1 MVIIFPSK
9 VSRVGSLKGF
19 RRLFVLAV
27 LAFGGCALQ
36 ASEDSGKVIESIE
49 VVGNRKINEKAI
61 TSRLNFKVGDTLD
74 SCKKKSSESLKRVAL
89 MGYFRDES
97 IKLRQKDGSSGG
109 VKIVLE
115 LDEKKLIS
123 GYEFVGNSAV
133 TAKKLKTSLNL
144 DSLVAVDIDDV
155 ERMCRQIERVYRK
168 ENYLA
173 AKATGALEADG
184 AESFKVLFTV
194 DEGPKT
200 RVLKVNFVGCKQITE
215 RKLRG
220 ALFTREDWILSPLDS
235 AGKFDKDMI
244 ERDKRVIENY
254 YQDQGYLNA
263 SVPEVKIE
271 RAENG
276 KDVEVTFF
284 VEEGNLYH
292 VSRVGLPYDSE
303 FNALDVEKAVT
314 VREEEPYSLSD
325 VRDSVTRLEY
335 VFGEGGY
342 IYLNAYPE
350 VIPDHKN
357 HKVEVNFKVDKGDR
371 YFVNEI
377 EITGNKLTR
386 DFVIRRELL
395 LQEGKLATKSLM
407 DRSRERVEYLD
418 YFERGSVDWKIHKVD
433 DGKVNLEL
441 VLKEKRSGQASMTL
455 NYGPNSGGKTSPALV
470 FDVHKRNLMGVGWDT
485 GGGLHIGDGAVK
497 LAFLDFENPYLFDK
511 DINFGCRTYASR
523 VDFDYID
530 PIEDTVGALATVGFS
545 ARPLGQRVRCVG
557 ELGFESVNYKIPEG
571 KVVGKDGK
579 IVIDLASFALS
590 ENPVFRSY
598 KKDLFTG
605 GDYAWV
611 GSRVTWDQLN
621 YRVNPTKGWSFEM
634 RNKIA
639 FSGFGGSDSAKVE
652 GHSMAKLEL
661 EGSFFWPL
669 IEAGDRLIFSA
680 KTKLGFSE
688 PLGDP
693 RKRPMIHKELFKVG
707 GIHSVR
713 GFKWGEAGPMFK
725 IDEDSWPTPIGAK
738 RMFMTNV
745 ELTTPLGSGPGAAHG
760 FLFYD
765 VGCGWDAQKINLS
778 MDEQK
783 KYLVKDKFDL
793 RHAVGFGVKFA
804 MPYPIRI
811 DYGYKLNRRGGESPS
826 ELNISMNVPF

>member
-1 MVIIFPSK
+1 MKIFPSK
-9 VSRVGSLKGF
+9 VSRIGLSKK
-19 RRLFVLAV
+19 LAAF
-27 LAFGGCALQ
+27 LALALNFPAMPDPQ
-36 ASEDSGKVIESIE
+36 DTHKIVESVEIE
-49 VVGNRKINEKAI
+49 GNRKINDKAI
-61 TSRLNFKVGDTLD
+61 SSKLYFKQGDTLET
-74 SCKKKSSESLKRVAL
+74 CKQKSSMSLKKVAQ

-97 IKLRQKDGSSGG
+97 IKLRALPGSSSDK
-109 VKIVLE
+109 VKLVLE
-115 LDEKKLIS
+115 LEEKKLIS

-133 TAKKLKTSLNL
+133 TAKKLRTSLNM
-144 DSLVAVDIDDV
+144 DSVVAIDADDV

-173 AKATGALEADG
+173 AKATGTLELDG
-184 AESFKVLFTV
+184 PESFKVTFTV
-194 DEGPKT
+194 DEGPQT
-200 RVLKVNFVGCKQITE
+200 RVLKVNFVGCKNIPE
-215 RKLRG
+215 RKLR
-220 ALFTREDWILSPLDS
+220 ASLFTREDWLLSPLDS
-235 AGKFDKDMI
+235 AGKYDKDMI
-244 ERDKRVIENY
+244 ERDKRVVENF

-263 SVPEVKIE
+263 SVPEVKVK
-271 RAENG
+271 RADNG
-276 KDVEVTFF
+276 KDVEVTFY

-292 VSRVGLPYDSE
+292 VSRVGLPYDNE
-303 FNALDVEKAVT
+303 FNALDIEKAVT

-395 LQEGKLATKSLM
+395 VQEGKLATKSMM
-407 DRSRERVEYLD
+407 DRSRDRVEYLD

-441 VLKEKRSGQASMTL
+441 VVKEKRSGQASMTL
-455 NYGPNSGGKTSPALV
+455 NYGPNSGGKTAPALV
-470 FDVHKRNLMGVGWDT
+470 LDVHKRNLMGVGWDA
-485 GGGLHIGDGAVK
+485 GAGLHIGDGAVK
-497 LAFLDFENPYLFDK
+497 LAFMDFENPYLFDK
-511 DINFGCRTYASR
+511 DLNFGTRAYASK
-523 VDFDYID
+523 VDFDYLD
-530 PIEDTVGALATVGFS
+530 PVEETIGALSTVGFT
-545 ARPLGQRVRCVG
+545 ARPMGQRVRCIG

-571 KVVGKDGK
+571 KVATKDGK
-579 IVIDLASFALS
+579 VMIDLASLALS
-590 ENPVFRSY
+590 DNSVFKSY

-611 GSRVTWDQLN
+611 GSRVTWDRLN
-621 YRVNPTKGWSFEM
+621 YRVNPTKGWNLEL
-634 RNKIA
+634 RNKFA
-639 FSGFGGSDSAKVE
+639 FSGFGGAPNKVVE

-669 IEAGDRLIFSA
+669 IEADDRLIFSTKA
-680 KTKLGFSE
+680 KLGFAE

-693 RKRPMIHKELFKVG
+693 GKKPLIHKELFKIG
-707 GIHSVR
+707 GIHSMR
-713 GFKWGEAGPMFK
+713 GFRWGEAGPMFK
-725 IDEDSWPTPIGAK
+725 IDQDASPTPIGAK
-738 RMFMTNV
+738 RMFTTNV
-745 ELTTPLGSGPGAAHG
+745 ELTTPLGTGPGAPHA

-765 VGCGWDAQKINLS
+765 VGCGWNAQKINLS
-778 MDEQK
+778 MAEQEK
-783 KYLVKDKFDL
+783 HIVNDRLDL
-793 RHAVGFGVKFA
+793 RHAVGFGVKFS

-811 DYGYKLNRRGGESPS
+811 DWGYKLDRRGGESPS